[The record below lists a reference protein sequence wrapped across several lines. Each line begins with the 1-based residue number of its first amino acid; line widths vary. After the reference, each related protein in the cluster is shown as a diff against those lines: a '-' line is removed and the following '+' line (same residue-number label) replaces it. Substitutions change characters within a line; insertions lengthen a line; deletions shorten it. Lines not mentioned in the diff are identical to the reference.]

1 MKRTIE
7 LCIRNKDGYIIAWLA
22 GMSDDE
28 IEQFIK
34 NNPGAYRDQEK
45 I

>member
-1 MKRTIE
+1 MKENIE
-7 LCIRNKDGYIIAWLA
+7 LCIRNKDGYIIAWIV

-28 IEQFIK
+28 ITEFLK
-34 NNPGAYRDQEK
+34 NNPGSYRSYEV